1 MVKGS
6 PLLAASFAAMALA
19 LAALFVLAV
28 RRTAPEPRR
37 GRDTLLA
44 AAGIGAWLALV
55 GGAAAAGRLTFD
67 GRPPTMMVLVA
78 ATVVL
83 AVALGGSRV
92 GGRIAAGVPLAALV
106 GAQAF
111 RLPLELMMH
120 RAYTEGLMPVQ
131 MSYSG
136 RNFDIVTG
144 ATALVVAALLAAGRM
159 PRWGVAAWNVV
170 GTLLLLNIMAVAV
183 LSTPTPLRVF
193 AGEPANVWIAA
204 FPWVY
209 LPAVM
214 VPAALVGHILV
225 FRRLRHERAAAAST
239 PACERNVVL
248 A

>member
-6 PLLAASFAAMALA
+6 PLLAASFAVMALA

-28 RRTAPEPRR
+28 RRTAPGARR
-37 GRDTLLA
+37 TRDTLLA
-44 AAGIGAWLALV
+44 AGAVGAWLLAV
-55 GGAAAAGRLTFD
+55 GGAAAAGRLAFD

-78 ATVVL
+78 VTLVL
-83 AVALGGSRV
+83 AVTLGLSRL

-106 GAQAF
+106 GVQAF

-136 RNFDIVTG
+136 RNFDIVSG
-144 ATALVVAALLAAGRM
+144 ALAAVVAALLVAGRM

-170 GTLLLLNIMAVAV
+170 GSLLLLNIVAVAM

-193 AGEPANVWIAA
+193 ADQPANVWIAA

-209 LPAVM
+209 LPTVM
-214 VPAALVGHILV
+214 VPAALAGHLIV
-225 FRRLRHERAAAAST
+225 FRRLRRERAAAAAASRSRSV
-239 PACERNVVL
+239 AL